1 MKQKRIVNLSL
12 IKKINKRTCII
23 CKSPNPDAHHV
34 KSKKSGGDDIESNLM
49 PLCRAAHQEV
59 HKIGLSRF
67 SDRHESVKHWL
78 IGNEWEFS
86 TLLMRWIRPKGGGYI
101 P

>member
-1 MKQKRIVNLSL
+1 MRVVDKKL
-12 IKKINKRTCII
+12 IKSINKSRCLI
-23 CKSPNPDAHHV
+23 CRASSPDAHHV
-34 KSKKSGGDDIESNLM
+34 KSKKSGGDDVSTNLM
-49 PLCRAAHQEV
+49 PLCRAHHTEV

-67 SDRHESVKHWL
+67 SDRHENVKHWL
-78 IGNEWEFS
+78 IGNGWEFS